1 MFSQKKAFT
10 LVELLVVIAIIGLL
24 ATLSVIALSN
34 ARAKSRDTKRMS
46 DIKQVQTALELYFND
61 QNRYPT
67 VTEWNTGSIYSTSS
81 EGTTTYMQVIPTAP
95 TNSDGDYCSS
105 DGSYHYASDGDSY
118 VLSTCLGNNA
128 GSLGT
133 GIVIANSAS
142 VANCGDATA
151 KDADGNIYNTVQIG
165 TQCWLQQNLN
175 VGTML
180 TNGTTMPAD
189 NSIIEKW
196 CYNNYEIN
204 PSPATVICNNGQVC
218 GGCDTN
224 GGLYHWDEAMQYSET
239 AGIQGICPIGW
250 HIPTDA
256 EQYTLENYLTDAG
269 QTCDPNR
276 YIVWDCATAGT
287 KLKLGG
293 SSGFE
298 ALLAG
303 YRNTDGTFYDQGY
316 NAYFWSSII
325 SGSNAWARY
334 LNSGL
339 STVLR
344 RDSSQ
349 AYGFTVRCL
358 KD

>member
-95 TNSDGDYCSS
+95 TNSDGDYCPS
-105 DGSYHYASDGDSY
+105 DSSYHYASDGDSY

-256 EQYTLENYLTDAG
+256 EQS
-269 QTCDPNR
+269 
-276 YIVWDCATAGT
+276 
-287 KLKLGG
+287 KLKPGKY
-293 SSGFE
+293 SGFE
-298 ALLAG
+298 TLSAG
-303 YRNTDGTFYDQGY
+303 GRDNTDGTFLYQGSY
-316 NAYFWSSII
+316 AYFWSSTIN
-325 SGSNAWARY
+325 GSNAWYRY
-334 LNSGL
+334 LYLDYPFVYRYDNY
-339 STVLR
+339 
-344 RDSSQ
+344 Q
-349 AYGFTVRCL
+349 AHGFSVRCL